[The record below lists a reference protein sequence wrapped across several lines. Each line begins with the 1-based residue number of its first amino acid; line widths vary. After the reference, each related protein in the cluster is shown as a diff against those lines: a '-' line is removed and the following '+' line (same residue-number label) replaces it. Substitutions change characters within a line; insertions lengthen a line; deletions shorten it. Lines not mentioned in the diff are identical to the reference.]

1 MYGIF
6 TYIWLI
12 CMVNADM
19 YTIHG
24 VLWDIEVLPG
34 MEVVLFVYHFP
45 TKVRLQTLFLLSN
58 GSLDGWVY

>member
-12 CMVNADM
+12 CMVNVDM

-24 VLWDIEVLPG
+24 VLWDIEVLPRKSSF
-34 MEVVLFVYHFP
+34 LCIISQQ
-45 TKVRLQTLFLLSN
+45 KVRLQSLVLLSN